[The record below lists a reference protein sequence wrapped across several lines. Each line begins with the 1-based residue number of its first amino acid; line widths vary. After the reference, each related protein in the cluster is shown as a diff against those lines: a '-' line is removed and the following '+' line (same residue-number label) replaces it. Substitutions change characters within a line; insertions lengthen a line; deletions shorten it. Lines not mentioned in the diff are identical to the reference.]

1 MLTRKQARLLRAL
14 GVDFSLTYAG
24 MGVTAG
30 GALAGAALAQIKYNT
45 DKKKKER
52 MGLDTSDMSRAKYA
66 LGGAALGGAAGFGT
80 QHALKTNADS
90 FVEKGKKIALANNEK
105 NLLLANNDRRGT
117 LVGSYNKDKDDFEG
131 ENFYN
136 PFGIKNGKTWKV
148 KTLFKHPSGTSV
160 LN

>member
-14 GVDFSLTYAG
+14 NFSMTYAG

-30 GALAGAALAQIKYNT
+30 GALAGAAISQIKYNA
-45 DKKKKER
+45 DKKKRER

-80 QHALKTNADS
+80 QHALKTDADS

-105 NLLLANNDRRGT
+105 NLLIGHNERRGT
-117 LVGSYNKDKDDFEG
+117 LVGSFNKDKDDFEG
-131 ENFYN
+131 GYFYN
-136 PFGIKNGKTWKV
+136 PFGIKNGKNWKV
-148 KTLFKHPSGTSV
+148 KQLFKHPSGTSV